1 MKCPQGI
8 DSSYRHCVLMQKC
21 CCQGSVVARKI
32 SFLKLGFFLVGKVSL
47 FKNVGGERGLREFLN
62 VLT

>member
-1 MKCPQGI
+1 
-8 DSSYRHCVLMQKC
+8 MQKC